1 MLFSDHLLYLD
12 PSTFSKSVKYVG
24 LGISAM
30 EKNKAGKSGDEEGS
44 KLQFKIGWPE
54 KASFR

>member
-1 MLFSDHLLYLD
+1 
-12 PSTFSKSVKYVG
+12 
-24 LGISAM
+24 M